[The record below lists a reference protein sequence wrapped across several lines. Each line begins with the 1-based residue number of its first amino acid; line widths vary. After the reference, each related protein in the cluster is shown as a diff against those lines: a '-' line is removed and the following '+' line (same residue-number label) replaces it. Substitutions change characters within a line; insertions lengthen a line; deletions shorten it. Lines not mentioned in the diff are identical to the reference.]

1 MLSVLEHHSNIVPW
15 QLIAER
21 TGAQI
26 DVAPLTEDGK
36 IDLDAMGSM
45 LTPRPKIVALA
56 LVSHVL
62 GYVLD
67 VRLAADLAHS
77 VGAKFIPDAC
87 SPVPRL
93 SVDLQQPGRDCSA
106 FAALHVYSPHDHGV
120 LL

>member
-45 LTPRPKIVALA
+45 LTPRHKIVALA
-56 LVSHVL
+56 QESKVL
-62 GYVLD
+62 GSVLD
-67 VRLAADLAHS
+67 VRRVADMAHS
-77 VGAKFIPDAC
+77 VGAKNLLDGCQA
-87 SPVPRL
+87 VPRL
-93 SVDLQQPGRDCSA
+93 AVAVQALDCDFYVFSSDEHTSE
-106 FAALHVYSPHDHGV
+106 L
-120 LL
+120 